1 MISSGATTQDA
12 ASQQAG
18 FVTVGMTAAIVP
30 TNRIAVNA
38 LSFISIVDSLWRFII
53 VHFRLFS
60 HKFMSI
66 HPHVTATLID
76 LMWFGCGKLI
86 LSQNPKQSSSPDQSR
101 DGTNLSWFLLI
112 WYSPMANMNERLQEE
127 EGQETKEQDQ
137 IEREIRKDE
146 EEKHTKLLV
155 F

>member
-1 MISSGATTQDA
+1 MISSSATTQDS
-12 ASQQAG
+12 ASQQAMS
-18 FVTVGMTAAIVP
+18 VTVGMTAAIIP

-53 VHFRLFS
+53 AHFRLFS
-60 HKFMSI
+60 HKLTSI
-66 HPHVTATLID
+66 HHHVTATLID

-86 LSQNPKQSSSPDQSR
+86 VSQSHMQSSSPDQSR

-137 IEREIRKDE
+137 IEREVRKDE
-146 EEKHTKLLV
+146 EVKHTKLLV
-155 F
+155 Y